1 MTLRAHPIAE
11 DDVVSAEIIAALA
24 AEYVLLGVLERGEAD
39 TTFVAHRVGETRD
52 HAFTVRVARDLP
64 DLPAIQRF
72 ITEIEI
78 TASLRHPRILPVRP
92 IRKIGGFLV
101 SEARLAGGGS
111 LEDVLFMSTPFPT
124 DRVYDVLHEI
134 AEALDFAE
142 SQEILHGALRPAV
155 VGLDA
160 EGHVTLSGFML
171 RMGKPPTSEAV
182 RPSEVGDPAYTSVEQ
197 RHDERWMDG
206 RADQYALAVLAWELL
221 VHERRARLDDTGVLE
236 LDPLDVSPTRALR
249 AELGVGPNVAIRKAL
264 SRDPRIRFDS
274 SRAFVEALND
284 RSVMTPHG
292 LPTYHDPVATRRASP
307 LWALVPLL
315 LIGVALVAMNPESTR
330 EFALR
335 GWQSITGRLDATP
348 RRAVRAP
355 TLGFGDASGGGSTTA
370 QRNAPQSG
378 GSSGASGSSG
388 SSRGPGTYTDPTT
401 VGGPPAPGP
410 RIDPYGSGTASQ
422 GGGTATGAAGQA
434 AAAAPSQLPTGAS
447 IAEAAEV
454 NARRGVAIVTL
465 DGGSAVVTINGVP
478 RGVTP
483 ATISLGRGSHV
494 VRLRGSRVQPD
505 SVVVT
510 IAGGDSAR
518 VAFRVALP

>member
-1 MTLRAHPIAE
+1 MTLRTHPIA
-11 DDVVSAEIIAALA
+11 DDDDVSAEIIAALA
-24 AEYVLLGVLERGEAD
+24 AEYILVGVLDQGEAD

-52 HAFTVRVARDLP
+52 HAFAVRVARDLP
-64 DLPAIQRF
+64 ELPAIQRF
-72 ITEIEI
+72 ISEIEI

-92 IRKIGGFLV
+92 IRKFGGFLV
-101 SEARLAGGGS
+101 SEARLAAGGS

-171 RMGKPPTSEAV
+171 RMGKPAASQAV

-221 VHERRARLDDTGVLE
+221 VHERRARLDDTGMLE

-264 SRDPRIRFDS
+264 SRDPRIRFES

-284 RSVMTPHG
+284 RSVTTPHG

-315 LIGVALVAMNPESTR
+315 LVGVGLVAMNPVPTR

-335 GWQSITGRLDATP
+335 QWQSITGRLDAAP
-348 RRAVRAP
+348 RRVVRTP

-378 GSSGASGSSG
+378 GSSASSG

-410 RIDPYGSGTASQ
+410 RIDPYGSGTTGQ
-422 GGGTATGAAGQA
+422 GGGTSTGAAGQA
-434 AAAAPSQLPTGAS
+434 AAAAPSQSPTGTS

-465 DGGSAVVTINGVP
+465 DGGSAVVTINGIP
-478 RGVTP
+478 RGMTP
-483 ATISLGRGSHV
+483 ATISLGLGSHV

>member
-124 DRVYDVLHEI
+124 DRVYDVLLEI

-264 SRDPRIRFDS
+264 SRDPRIRFES

-315 LIGVALVAMNPESTR
+315 LIGVALVAMNPEPSR

-335 GWQSITGRLDATP
+335 QWQGLTGRLANTQGRGVRTP
-348 RRAVRAP
+348 D
-355 TLGFGDASGGGSTTA
+355 LGFGDARGAASTTPQANASQQGSSSDGGGSD
-370 QRNAPQSG
+370 
-378 GSSGASGSSG
+378 ASGTYPDRTTTG
-388 SSRGPGTYTDPTT
+388 GTSAAA
-401 VGGPPAPGP
+401 PAPD
-410 RIDPYGSGTASQ
+410 RSERGT
-422 GGGTATGAAGQA
+422 GGGATSVGEGAAGQSPA
-434 AAAAPSQLPTGAS
+434 ATVLPALTAGTGV
-447 IAEAAEV
+447 AEAAEV
-454 NARRGVAIVTL
+454 SSRRGVAIVTL
-465 DGGSAVVTINGVP
+465 DGGSAVVTVNGVP

-483 ATISLGRGSHV
+483 ATISLGRGTHV
-494 VRLRGSRVQPD
+494 VRLTGSRVQPD
-505 SVVVT
+505 SVVVS